1 MADARRTLE
10 SAADFTRGGGAPA
23 SNHDASHPAR
33 RGRVEAEQGR
43 LVRWAEEN
51 RKLGSRLPPEFAHGG
66 EHQVYFNR
74 ARQHYIK
81 ATLPA
86 RQLGYGVALGSNWHG
101 ATSLLREAA
110 WWLVQPN
117 GSGLVANYNFGYSHS
132 DTTGQLGVRLRL
144 IDRLHRDSNPI
155 GIGGWVFTD
164 ALAINK
170 SGAIPATGSRYGQ
183 SGRYA
188 LIIPRGGG
196 AGDL

>member
-1 MADARRTLE
+1 MFNIRRRSSSFHRE
-10 SAADFTRGGGAPA
+10 P
-23 SNHDASHPAR
+23 
-33 RGRVEAEQGR
+33 
-43 LVRWAEEN
+43 
-51 RKLGSRLPPEFAHGG
+51 
-66 EHQVYFNR
+66 
-74 ARQHYIK
+74 
-81 ATLPA
+81 
-86 RQLGYGVALGSNWHG
+86 GV
-101 ATSLLREAA
+101 REAA

-117 GSGLVANYNFGYSHS
+117 GSGLVAKYNFGYSHS

-170 SGAIPATGSRYGQ
+170 SGAILATGSRYGQ
-183 SGRYA
+183 SGKYA